1 MKLPKILVILSF
13 GLLLHAASAQQTAV
27 FTNQY
32 VAYEQALS
40 LYDNNQFAAAQQ
52 QFEKVKLT
60 TEDGT
65 VEANCAY
72 YIANCAVRLNQQ
84 GADDLMQDFVDRYPT
99 STKRNS
105 AFSDVA
111 NYYFENGQYS
121 RARKWYDQVNQSN
134 LSNSEKEKFNFN
146 YGYTLF
152 QNKRFDDA
160 KSYMNKVRDSKEYGA
175 QAKYYLGFMAYE
187 GDDYQEADELFE
199 EVKGNDRYEKNLSYF
214 QADMNF
220 KLGKFEKAVAE
231 GKAQLAKS
239 NPKEKS
245 QLNKIIGESYF
256 NLGNYAEAVPYL
268 KEYRGTRG
276 KWNNTDYYQ
285 LGYAYYKQGEFDNA
299 ISEFNKIVDG
309 KNAVAQNAYY
319 HLAESYLKL
328 DQKQQAL
335 NAFKN
340 ASEMEFDNAIKKDA
354 LLNYAKL
361 SYEIGN
367 SYESTP
373 KVLTR
378 YLETYPVTAEK
389 TELQNLLIDSY
400 ITSKNY
406 AEAMELLESS
416 RDFDNKV
423 AYQKVAFYRG
433 IELYNEDNYTE
444 AKTYFEKSL
453 SEPRDASFTAR
464 ATYWN
469 AETDYNLNNFQDA
482 LIGYK
487 EFQGM
492 SAASQT
498 EAYKNL
504 DYNLG
509 YAYFKQKDYEQAIS
523 YFKKYS
529 ETSSDTSRK
538 KDAFLR
544 LGDTYFV
551 TSKYWPAMESYN
563 DAIALGG
570 KSADYAAFQKAI
582 SYGFVNKNDRKIEDL
597 TSFLNQFSRSTYR
610 DDALYELGNTYVA
623 IGNTQEGIKAYNRL
637 IRDVPKS
644 SYVSKAL
651 LKQGLIYY
659 NSDRGNEALE
669 KFKKVAADFPGTAQA
684 DQAVKTARLIYVD
697 LGRTSEY
704 ANWVK
709 TLDFVN
715 VTDADLDNTT
725 YEAAEQQYRQENA
738 NAALRGFEN
747 YLEEFPNGLHAL
759 QSHFYL
765 AQLQFK
771 DNKKE
776 ESISHYKFV
785 LTKERNEF
793 TEQSLAQLSQIYLEK
808 SNYKDA
814 IPVLKRLETE
824 ADFPQNIVF
833 AQSNLMKSYYK
844 QDNYEQAVSYAEN
857 VLANSSIDTKVKN
870 DAHIIIAR
878 SAMKTGDEA
887 KAKTAYA
894 TVQKTATGKLAA
906 EALYYD
912 AYFKNKA
919 GNYKASNES
928 VQTLAKEYSGYK
940 EYSVKSLL
948 VMAKNFYA
956 LEDAYQATYILEN
969 IINNFTDYPT
979 VVDEAKAELIKIKT
993 EEAKTNADV
1002 NTNGN

>member
-13 GLLLHAASAQQTAV
+13 GLLLHTASAQQTAV

-65 VEANCAY
+65 VEANCSY

-378 YLETYPVTAEK
+378 YLETYPDTAEK

-433 IELYNEDNYTE
+433 CLLYT
-444 AKTYFEKSL
+444 SP
-453 SEPRDASFTAR
+453 SPRDS
-464 ATYWN
+464 
-469 AETDYNLNNFQDA
+469 
-482 LIGYK
+482 
-487 EFQGM
+487 
-492 SAASQT
+492 
-498 EAYKNL
+498 
-504 DYNLG
+504 
-509 YAYFKQKDYEQAIS
+509 
-523 YFKKYS
+523 
-529 ETSSDTSRK
+529 
-538 KDAFLR
+538 
-544 LGDTYFV
+544 
-551 TSKYWPAMESYN
+551 
-563 DAIALGG
+563 
-570 KSADYAAFQKAI
+570 
-582 SYGFVNKNDRKIEDL
+582 
-597 TSFLNQFSRSTYR
+597 
-610 DDALYELGNTYVA
+610 
-623 IGNTQEGIKAYNRL
+623 
-637 IRDVPKS
+637 
-644 SYVSKAL
+644 
-651 LKQGLIYY
+651 
-659 NSDRGNEALE
+659 
-669 KFKKVAADFPGTAQA
+669 
-684 DQAVKTARLIYVD
+684 
-697 LGRTSEY
+697 
-704 ANWVK
+704 
-709 TLDFVN
+709 
-715 VTDADLDNTT
+715 
-725 YEAAEQQYRQENA
+725 
-738 NAALRGFEN
+738 
-747 YLEEFPNGLHAL
+747 
-759 QSHFYL
+759 
-765 AQLQFK
+765 
-771 DNKKE
+771 
-776 ESISHYKFV
+776 
-785 LTKERNEF
+785 
-793 TEQSLAQLSQIYLEK
+793 
-808 SNYKDA
+808 
-814 IPVLKRLETE
+814 
-824 ADFPQNIVF
+824 
-833 AQSNLMKSYYK
+833 
-844 QDNYEQAVSYAEN
+844 
-857 VLANSSIDTKVKN
+857 
-870 DAHIIIAR
+870 
-878 SAMKTGDEA
+878 
-887 KAKTAYA
+887 
-894 TVQKTATGKLAA
+894 
-906 EALYYD
+906 
-912 AYFKNKA
+912 
-919 GNYKASNES
+919 
-928 VQTLAKEYSGYK
+928 
-940 EYSVKSLL
+940 
-948 VMAKNFYA
+948 
-956 LEDAYQATYILEN
+956 
-969 IINNFTDYPT
+969 
-979 VVDEAKAELIKIKT
+979 
-993 EEAKTNADV
+993 
-1002 NTNGN
+1002 